1 MLLILFK
8 YMKKIFFSLFFIF
21 LFFFAPLANASILSP
36 EVRSKINANTEQF
49 NTSAGYDSGTDLLGV
64 IRTVIVAILSLLAVI
79 FLVLL
84 IYAGFKWMTAAGDS
98 DDVKKAK
105 ATLKTAIIGLVII
118 FASYGLTYFIFNQM
132 TFFSGT
138 APTPNEGV
146 GNIITG
152 SSQ

>member
-1 MLLILFK
+1 
-8 YMKKIFFSLFFIF
+8 MKKIFFSLFFIF

-49 NTSAGYDSGTDLLGV
+49 NNSAGYDRGTDLLGV

>member
-49 NTSAGYDSGTDLLGV
+49 NNSAGYDSGTDLLGV

-132 TFFSGT
+132 TFFSGAT
-138 APTPNEGV
+138 PTPNEQTPI
-146 GNIITG
+146 NTG
-152 SSQ
+152 SGN

>member
-49 NTSAGYDSGTDLLGV
+49 NNSAGYDSGTDLLGV

-132 TFFSGT
+132 TFFSGAT
-138 APTPNEGV
+138 PTPNEGV

-152 SSQ
+152 GSG

>member
-1 MLLILFK
+1 
-8 YMKKIFFSLFFIF
+8 MKKIFLSLFFIF

-49 NTSAGYDSGTDLLGV
+49 NNSAGYDSGTDLLGV

-132 TFFSGT
+132 TFFSGAT
-138 APTPNEGV
+138 PTPNEGV

>member
-1 MLLILFK
+1 
-8 YMKKIFFSLFFIF
+8 MKKIFFSLFFIF

-49 NTSAGYDSGTDLLGV
+49 NNSAGYDSGTDLLGV

-132 TFFSGT
+132 TFFSGAT
-138 APTPNEGV
+138 PTPNEGV

>member
-49 NTSAGYDSGTDLLGV
+49 NNSAGYDSGTDLLGV

-118 FASYGLTYFIFNQM
+118 FASYGLTYFVFNQM
-132 TFFSGT
+132 TFFSGAT
-138 APTPNEGV
+138 PTPNEGV

>member
-49 NTSAGYDSGTDLLGV
+49 NNSAGYDSGTDLLGV

-132 TFFSGT
+132 TFFSGAT
-138 APTPNEGV
+138 PTPNEGV

>member
-49 NTSAGYDSGTDLLGV
+49 NNSAGYDSGTDLLGV

-118 FASYGLTYFIFNQM
+118 FASYGLTYFVFNQM

-138 APTPNEGV
+138 APTPNEQTPI
-146 GNIITG
+146 NTG
-152 SSQ
+152 SGN

>member
-1 MLLILFK
+1 
-8 YMKKIFFSLFFIF
+8 MKKIFFSLFFIF

-49 NTSAGYDSGTDLLGV
+49 NNSAGYDSGTDLLGV

-132 TFFSGT
+132 TFFSGAT
-138 APTPNEGV
+138 PTPNEGV
-146 GNIITG
+146 GNIHTG
-152 SSQ
+152 SG